1 MMAKRPAAG
10 RASGNEGSARQWRM
24 SVRQV
29 FQDALAQSTI
39 QQAFAR
45 HVNHDRGVLRVCDDL
60 YALSAYSRLSVIS
73 VGKGAHSMAEAL
85 VEQAGASL
93 DGIVAAPTDAVTQLR
108 GFRYFRGGHPMP
120 NPESLAAGRAI
131 LHYVEHQPPQAL
143 TIFLISGG
151 GSACLEY
158 PIDDA
163 ISLDDIVKTYEVLV
177 HSGAPIAEIN
187 AIRKHLS
194 GIKGGRLARAAAPA
208 QQVSIMVSDV
218 PDNALDSLSSGLT
231 MPDSTTAGDCYRIA
245 ERHGMVKKFPLSVRE
260 LFTKRILEETP
271 KSDAAAFVRARW
283 WPVLSNASVLQSA
296 AANAAAQGFSVEV
309 DNSCDDW
316 DYAKA
321 ADYLLNKL
329 RRLRQGKSRAC
340 IVSGGE
346 VTVKVKAKHGAG
358 GRNSHLALYCAEKI
372 AGENITVLSAGTDGI
387 DGNSAAAGSV
397 ADGTTLQRAKELGL
411 SASKSLAGFDSFPFF
426 DRLGDAIVTGPTG
439 NNLRDLR
446 VLMAW

>member
-1 MMAKRPAAG
+1 MASPSEQKRS
-10 RASGNEGSARQWRM
+10 ASEWRLSARE
-24 SVRQV
+24 V
-29 FQDALAQSTI
+29 FQEALAQSTI

-45 HVNHDRGVLRVCDDL
+45 HVHHDRGALRVCDDL
-60 YALSAYSRLSVIS
+60 YAMSAYPRVSVIS
-73 VGKGAHSMAEAL
+73 IGKGAHSMAEAL

-93 DGIVAAPTDAVTQLR
+93 DGIVAGSTDPVSQLR
-108 GFRYFRGGHPMP
+108 GFRYFRGGHPLP
-120 NPESLAAGRAI
+120 NSESLAAGRAI
-131 LHYVEHQPPQAL
+131 LRYVDNQPPQAL
-143 TIFLISGG
+143 VIFLISGG
-151 GSACLEY
+151 GSACVEY

-218 PDNALDSLSSGLT
+218 PDKALDSLSSGLT
-231 MPDSTTAGDCYRIA
+231 MPDSTTAEDCYRIA
-245 ERHGMVKKFPLSVRE
+245 ERHGMVKEFPPPVRE

-271 KSDAAAFVRARW
+271 KSNDAAFTRARW
-283 WPVLSNASVLQSA
+283 WPVLSNASVLQTA
-296 AANAAAQGFSVEV
+296 AAKAAAHGFTVEV

-329 RRLRQGKSRAC
+329 RTLRQGASRAC

-346 VTVKVKAKHGAG
+346 VTVKVKAKHGSG
-358 GRNSHLALYCAEKI
+358 GRNSHFALYCAEKI

-387 DGNSAAAGSV
+387 DGNSAAAGAV
-397 ADGTTLQRAKELGL
+397 ADGTTLQRAQALRL
-411 SASKSLAGFDSFPFF
+411 NASKALAGFDAFPFF

>member
-1 MMAKRPAAG
+1 MAS
-10 RASGNEGSARQWRM
+10 ASEQERGAREWRLSARE
-24 SVRQV
+24 V
-29 FQDALAQSTI
+29 FQEALAQSTI
-39 QQAFAR
+39 RQAFAR
-45 HVNHDRGVLRVCDDL
+45 HVHHERGVLRVCDDL
-60 YALSAYSRLSVIS
+60 YALAAYPRVSVIS
-73 VGKGAHSMAEAL
+73 IGKGAHSMAEAL

-93 DGIVAAPTDAVTQLR
+93 DGIVAGSTDPVTQLR

-120 NPESLAAGRAI
+120 NRESLAAGRAI
-131 LHYVEHQPPQAL
+131 LRYVEHQPPQAL
-143 TIFLISGG
+143 VIFLISGG
-151 GSACLEY
+151 GSACVEY

-163 ISLDDIVKTYEVLV
+163 ISLDDIVKTYQVLV

-218 PDNALDSLSSGLT
+218 PDKALDSLSSGLT
-231 MPDSTTAGDCYRIA
+231 MPDSTTVEDCCRIA
-245 ERHGMVKKFPLSVRE
+245 ERHGMVKKFPPAVRE

-271 KSDAAAFVRARW
+271 KSDDAAFTRARW
-283 WPVLSNASVLQSA
+283 WPVLSNTSVLQSA
-296 AANAAAQGFSVEV
+296 AAKAAAHGFAVEV

-329 RRLRQGKSRAC
+329 RKLRQGASRAC

-346 VTVKVKAKHGAG
+346 VTVKVKAKPGVG
-358 GRNSHLALYCAEKI
+358 GRNSHFALYCAEKI

-387 DGNSAAAGSV
+387 DGNSPAAGAV
-397 ADGTTLQRAKELGL
+397 ADGTTLQRAKALRL
-411 SASKSLAGFDSFPFF
+411 NASKAHAGFAAFPFF

>member
-1 MMAKRPAAG
+1 MASASEQQRSAG
-10 RASGNEGSARQWRM
+10 EWRLSARE
-24 SVRQV
+24 V
-29 FQDALAQSTI
+29 FREALAQSTI

-45 HVNHDRGVLRVCDDL
+45 HVNHERGALRVCDDL
-60 YALSAYSRLSVIS
+60 YAMSAYPRISVIS
-73 VGKGAHSMAEAL
+73 IGKGAHSMAEAL

-93 DGIVAAPTDAVTQLR
+93 GGIVAGSTDPVTQLR
-108 GFRYFRGGHPMP
+108 GFRYFRGGHPLP
-120 NPESLAAGRAI
+120 NSESLAAGRAI
-131 LHYVEHQPPQAL
+131 LRYVADQPSQAL
-143 TIFLISGG
+143 VIFLISGG
-151 GSACLEY
+151 GSACVEY

-194 GIKGGRLARAAAPA
+194 GIKGGRLALAAAPA

-218 PDNALDSLSSGLT
+218 PDTALDSLSSGLT
-231 MPDSTTAGDCYRIA
+231 MPDSTTAEDCYRIA
-245 ERHGMVKKFPLSVRE
+245 ERHGMVKQFPPAVRE

-271 KSDAAAFVRARW
+271 KSDDAAFTRTRW

-296 AANAAAQGFSVEV
+296 AARAAALGFAVDV

-329 RRLRQGKSRAC
+329 RKLRQGGSRAC

-372 AGENITVLSAGTDGI
+372 AGEDITVLSAGTDGI
-387 DGNSAAAGSV
+387 DGNSAAAGAV
-397 ADGTTLQRAKELGL
+397 ADGTTLERAKKLGL
-411 SASKSLAGFDSFPFF
+411 NASKALADFDAFPFF

-446 VLMAW
+446 ILMAW

>member
-1 MMAKRPAAG
+1 MASASERENGAREWRL
-10 RASGNEGSARQWRM
+10 RARE
-24 SVRQV
+24 V
-29 FQDALAQSTI
+29 FQQALEQSTI
-39 QQAFAR
+39 RQAFAR
-45 HVNHDRGVLRVCDDL
+45 HVDHERGVLRVCDDL
-60 YALSAYSRLSVIS
+60 YAMSAYPRVSVIS
-73 VGKGAHSMAEAL
+73 IGKGAHSMTEAL
-85 VEQAGASL
+85 VEQAGANL
-93 DGIVAAPTDAVTQLR
+93 DGIVAGSTDPLTQLR
-108 GFRYFRGGHPMP
+108 GFRYFRGGHPLP
-120 NPESLAAGRAI
+120 NAESLAAGRAI
-131 LHYVEHQPPQAL
+131 LRYVDNQPPQAL
-143 TIFLISGG
+143 VIFLISGG
-151 GSACLEY
+151 GSACVEY

-163 ISLDDIVKTYEVLV
+163 ISLDDIVKTYQVLV

-218 PDNALDSLSSGLT
+218 PDQALDSLSSGLT
-231 MPDSTTAGDCYRIA
+231 MPDSTTAEDCYRIA
-245 ERHGMVKKFPLSVRE
+245 ERHGMVKKFPPSVCE

-271 KSDAAAFVRARW
+271 KSDDAAFARARW
-283 WPVLSNASVLQSA
+283 WPVLSNASVLQA
-296 AANAAAQGFSVEV
+296 AAAKATAHGFTVEV

-329 RRLRQGKSRAC
+329 RKLRQGGSRAC

-358 GRNSHLALYCAEKI
+358 GRNSHFALFCAEKI
-372 AGENITVLSAGTDGI
+372 VGENITVLSAGTDGI
-387 DGNSAAAGSV
+387 DGNSTAAGAV
-397 ADGTTLQRAKELGL
+397 ADGTTLQRAKALRL
-411 SASKSLAGFDSFPFF
+411 DARKALAGFDAFPFF

-446 VLMAW
+446 VLIAW

>member
-1 MMAKRPAAG
+1 MAKRAATG
-10 RASGNEGSARQWRM
+10 GTSELERNAGEWRLRARE
-24 SVRQV
+24 V
-29 FQDALAQSTI
+29 FREALAQSTI

-45 HVNHDRGVLRVCDDL
+45 HVQHERGALRVCDDL
-60 YALSAYSRLSVIS
+60 YAMSAYPRVSVIS
-73 VGKGAHSMAEAL
+73 IGKGAHSMAEAL

-93 DGIVAAPTDAVTQLR
+93 DGIVAGSTDPVTQLR
-108 GFRYFRGGHPMP
+108 GFRYFRGGHPLP
-120 NPESLAAGRAI
+120 NSESLVAGRAI
-131 LHYVEHQPPQAL
+131 LRYVADQPSQAL
-143 TIFLISGG
+143 VIFLISGG
-151 GSACLEY
+151 GSACVEY

-163 ISLDDIVKTYEVLV
+163 ITLDDIVKTYEVLV

-218 PDNALDSLSSGLT
+218 PDTALDSLSSGLT
-231 MPDSTTAGDCYRIA
+231 MPDSTTAEDCYRIA
-245 ERHGMVKKFPLSVRE
+245 ERHGMVKQFPPAVHE

-271 KSDAAAFVRARW
+271 KSDDAAFTRARW

-296 AANAAAQGFSVEV
+296 AAKAAAHGFAVDV

-329 RRLRQGKSRAC
+329 LKLRQGGSRAC

-358 GRNSHLALYCAEKI
+358 GRNSHFALYCAEKI

-387 DGNSAAAGSV
+387 DGNSAAAGAV
-397 ADGTTLQRAKELGL
+397 ADGTTLQRAKTLGL
-411 SASKSLAGFDSFPFF
+411 NPSKALAAFDSFPFF
-426 DRLGDAIVTGPTG
+426 DPLDDAIVTGPTG

-446 VLMAW
+446 ILMAW

>member
-1 MMAKRPAAG
+1 MKMASERERDAG
-10 RASGNEGSARQWRM
+10 EWRLSARE
-24 SVRQV
+24 V
-29 FQDALAQSTI
+29 FQEALAQSTI

-45 HVNHDRGVLRVCDDL
+45 HVHHDRGVLRVCDDL
-60 YALSAYSRLSVIS
+60 YAMAAYPRVSVIS
-73 VGKGAHSMAEAL
+73 IGKGAHSMAEAL
-85 VEQAGASL
+85 VEQAGSGL
-93 DGIVAAPTDAVTQLR
+93 GGIVAGSTDPVTQLH

-143 TIFLISGG
+143 VIFLISGG
-151 GSACLEY
+151 GSACVEY

-163 ISLDDIVKTYEVLV
+163 ISLDDIVKTYDVLV

-194 GIKGGRLARAAAPA
+194 GIKGGRLARTAAPA

-231 MPDSTTAGDCYRIA
+231 MPDSTTAEDCYRIA
-245 ERHGMVKKFPLSVRE
+245 ERHGMTKQFPPPVRE
-260 LFTKRILEETP
+260 LFTNHILEETP
-271 KSDAAAFVRARW
+271 KSDDAAFARARW
-283 WPVLSNASVLQSA
+283 WPVLSNTSVLQSA
-296 AANAAAQGFSVEV
+296 AAKAAAHGFAVAV

-321 ADYLLNKL
+321 ADYLLDEL
-329 RRLRQGKSRAC
+329 RKLRQGGSRAC

-358 GRNSHLALYCAEKI
+358 GRNSHFALYCAEKI

-387 DGNSAAAGSV
+387 DGNSAAAGAV
-397 ADGTTLQRAKELGL
+397 ADGTTLERAKKLGL
-411 SASKSLAGFDSFPFF
+411 NPSKALAGFDAFPFF

>member
-1 MMAKRPAAG
+1 MAKRAAT
-10 RASGNEGSARQWRM
+10 GSASERERGARGWRLNA
-24 SVRQV
+24 RQV
-29 FQDALAQSTI
+29 FQEALAQSTI
-39 QQAFAR
+39 RQAFAR
-45 HVNHDRGVLRVCDDL
+45 HVNHDRGVLRVCNDL
-60 YALSAYSRLSVIS
+60 YAMSAYPRVSVIS
-73 VGKGAHSMAEAL
+73 IGKGAHSMAEAL

-93 DGIVAAPTDAVTQLR
+93 GGIVAGSTDPVTQLR
-108 GFRYFRGGHPMP
+108 GFRYFRGGHPLP
-120 NPESLAAGRAI
+120 NRESLAAGRAI
-131 LHYVEHQPPQAL
+131 LRYVEHQPPQAL
-143 TIFLISGG
+143 VIFLISGG
-151 GSACLEY
+151 GSACVEY

-163 ISLDDIVKTYEVLV
+163 IALDDIVKTYEVLV

-194 GIKGGRLARAAAPA
+194 GIKGGRLARTAAPA

-218 PDNALDSLSSGLT
+218 PDQALDSLSSGLT
-231 MPDSTTAGDCYRIA
+231 MPDSTTVEDCYRIA
-245 ERHGMVKKFPLSVRE
+245 ARHGMVKEFPPPVRE

-271 KSDAAAFVRARW
+271 KSDDAAFARARW
-283 WPVLSNASVLQSA
+283 WPVLSNSSVLQA
-296 AANAAAQGFSVEV
+296 AAAKAVAYGFAVEV

-321 ADYLLNKL
+321 ADHLLH
-329 RRLRQGKSRAC
+329 RLRQLQQGGSRPC

-358 GRNSHLALYCAEKI
+358 GRNSHFALYCAEKI
-372 AGENITVLSAGTDGI
+372 AGEDITVLSAGTDGI
-387 DGNSAAAGSV
+387 DGNSAAAGAV
-397 ADGTTLQRAKELGL
+397 ADGTTLERAQALGL
-411 SASKSLAGFDSFPFF
+411 SASKALAGFDAFPFF

>member
-1 MMAKRPAAG
+1 MASEQERGAG
-10 RASGNEGSARQWRM
+10 EWRLSARE
-24 SVRQV
+24 V
-29 FQDALAQSTI
+29 FQQALAQSTI

-45 HVNHDRGVLRVCDDL
+45 HVNHERGALRVCDDL
-60 YALSAYSRLSVIS
+60 YAMSAYPRVSVIS
-73 VGKGAHSMAEAL
+73 IGKGAHSMAEAL

-93 DGIVAAPTDAVTQLR
+93 DGIVAGSTDPVTQLR
-108 GFRYFRGGHPMP
+108 GFRYFRGGHPLP

-131 LHYVEHQPPQAL
+131 LRYVDNQPPQAL
-143 TIFLISGG
+143 VIFLISGG
-151 GSACLEY
+151 GSACVEY

-218 PDNALDSLSSGLT
+218 PDHALDSLSSGLT
-231 MPDSTTAGDCYRIA
+231 MPDSTTVEDCYRIA
-245 ERHGMVKKFPLSVRE
+245 ERHGMVKQFPPAVRE

-271 KSDAAAFVRARW
+271 KSDDAAFARARW

-296 AANAAAQGFSVEV
+296 AAQAAAHGFTVEV

-329 RRLRQGKSRAC
+329 RKLRQSAPRAC

-346 VTVKVKAKHGAG
+346 VTVKVKSKHGAG
-358 GRNSHLALYCAEKI
+358 GRNSHFALYCAETI
-372 AGENITVLSAGTDGI
+372 AGKNITVLSAGTDGI
-387 DGNSAAAGSV
+387 DGNSAAAGAV
-397 ADGTTLQRAKELGL
+397 ADGTTLQRAQALRL
-411 SASKSLAGFDSFPFF
+411 NASKALAGFDAFPFF

>member
-1 MMAKRPAAG
+1 MPEPPATGSLSERKHGAPEL
-10 RASGNEGSARQWRM
+10 RLSAREI
-24 SVRQV
+24 
-29 FQDALAQSTI
+29 FHDALAQSTI

-60 YALSAYSRLSVIS
+60 FALPSFDRVSVIS
-73 VGKGAHSMAEAL
+73 VGKGAHSMVEAL
-85 VEQAGASL
+85 MDQVGAGL
-93 DGIVAAPTDAVTQLR
+93 GGIVAGSTDPASQLR
-108 GFRYFRGGHPMP
+108 GFRYFRGGHPLP
-120 NPESLAAGRAI
+120 NSESLAAGRAI
-131 LHYVEHQPPQAL
+131 LKYVKDQPADAL
-143 TIFLISGG
+143 VIFLVSGG
-151 GSACLEY
+151 GSACVEY

-163 ISLDDIVKTYEVLV
+163 ITLDDVVKTYEVLV

-218 PDNALDSLSSGLT
+218 PDKALDSLSSGLT
-231 MPDSTTAGDCYRIA
+231 MPDSTTAEDCYRIA
-245 ERHGMVKKFPLSVRE
+245 DRYGMVKEFPPAVRE
-260 LFTKRILEETP
+260 LFRKKILEETP
-271 KSDAAAFVRARW
+271 KSDDPVFVKARW
-283 WPVLSNASVLQSA
+283 WPVLTNTSVLQA
-296 AANAAAQGFSVEV
+296 AAAKAAEHGFAVEV

-321 ADYLLNKL
+321 ADYLLGKL
-329 RRLRQGKSRAC
+329 RQLRQGVSRAC

-346 VTVKVKAKHGAG
+346 VTVKVKSKHGVG
-358 GRNSHLALYCAEKI
+358 GRNSHFALDCAQKI

-387 DGNSAAAGSV
+387 DGNSAAAGAV
-397 ADGTTLQRAKELGL
+397 ADGTTLQRAQAQGL
-411 SASKSLAGFDSFPFF
+411 DAAKSLAGFDSFPFF

-446 VLMAW
+446 ILMAW

>member
-1 MMAKRPAAG
+1 MMAKRAATG
-10 RASGNEGSARQWRM
+10 NASEREHGAGEWRRSA
-24 SVRQV
+24 RQV
-29 FQDALAQSTI
+29 FQEALAQSTI
-39 QQAFAR
+39 RQAFAR
-45 HVNHDRGVLRVCDDL
+45 HVNHDHGVLRVCDDL
-60 YALSAYSRLSVIS
+60 YALSAYPRLSAIS
-73 VGKGAHSMAEAL
+73 IGKGAHSMAEAL
-85 VEQAGASL
+85 VEQVGASL
-93 DGIVAAPTDAVTQLR
+93 DGIVAGSTDPVTQLR
-108 GFRYFRGGHPMP
+108 GFRYFRGGHPLP

-131 LHYVEHQPPQAL
+131 LRYVEHQPPQAL
-143 TIFLISGG
+143 VIFLISGG
-151 GSACLEY
+151 GSACVEY

-163 ISLDDIVKTYEVLV
+163 ISLGDLVKTYEVLV

-218 PDNALDSLSSGLT
+218 PDKALDSLSSGLT
-231 MPDSTTAGDCYRIA
+231 MPDSTTVEDCYRIA
-245 ERHGMVKKFPLSVRE
+245 ERHGMVKEFPPAVHE
-260 LFTKRILEETP
+260 LFTKHILEETP
-271 KSDAAAFVRARW
+271 KSDDPAFVRARW
-283 WPVLSNASVLQSA
+283 WPVLSNTSVLQA
-296 AANAAAQGFSVEV
+296 AAAKAAAYGFSVEV

-329 RRLRQGKSRAC
+329 RKLRQGGSRAC

-346 VTVKVKAKHGAG
+346 VTVKVKAKHGVG
-358 GRNSHLALYCAEKI
+358 GRNSHFALYCAEEI
-372 AGENITVLSAGTDGI
+372 GGENITVLSAGTDGI
-387 DGNSAAAGSV
+387 DGNSAAAGAV
-397 ADGTTLQRAKELGL
+397 ADGTTLERAKTLGL
-411 SASKSLAGFDSFPFF
+411 NAAKSLAGFDAFGFF